1 MAAPQHSPKLG
12 KQCNF
17 VAKDNIW
24 KSHIKTEVESAK
36 KWPGRWGFL
45 ATSYKELVKDETEGK
60 EERVRLKT
68 PEHLKVRPVTP
79 VETYIQVGPSPA
91 VPQTTQGLIGWRST
105 VPGLQLDRY
114 GTSKYLKGDFCK
126 KMNWPAEGVS

>member
-1 MAAPQHSPKLG
+1 MLLTVSQARRVTCVGWKTHRAEEKNSLG
-12 KQCNF
+12 Q
-17 VAKDNIW
+17 
-24 KSHIKTEVESAK
+24 
-36 KWPGRWGFL
+36 R
-45 ATSYKELVKDETEGK
+45 LVKDETEGK